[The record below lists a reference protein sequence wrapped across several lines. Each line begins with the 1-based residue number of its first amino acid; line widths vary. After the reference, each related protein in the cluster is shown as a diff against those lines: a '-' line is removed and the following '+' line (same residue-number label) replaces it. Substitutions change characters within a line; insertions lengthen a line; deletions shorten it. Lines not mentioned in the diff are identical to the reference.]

1 MPRTVPSQVV
11 ALIDQNFPNI
21 KSPVFGVNHSTVA
34 VLTAITR
41 LTDAIPTELLTISG
55 EDYSDLVC
63 GVEAIRNS
71 VVFWQQKGEGGIE
84 NPGIRGKNALSLIR
98 EALTKCPDQS
108 PSPATEELV
117 FIPDNALRDSIRQDI
132 STATSALHN
141 GEWKAA
147 TVLAGAAAEALLLW
161 AVTNAASLTNF
172 AQKPK
177 GSPKDWGLGNLIAAA
192 NALTLIKPNTSQ
204 QTTLAQNFRR
214 RQQKLVQ
221 SNRCKTGPG
230 KAVAGRPVASVA

>member
-132 STATSALHN
+132 STAISALHN

-147 TVLAGAAAEALLLW
+147 
-161 AVTNAASLTNF
+161 
-172 AQKPK
+172 
-177 GSPKDWGLGNLIAAA
+177 
-192 NALTLIKPNTSQ
+192 
-204 QTTLAQNFRR
+204 
-214 RQQKLVQ
+214 
-221 SNRCKTGPG
+221 NRARGG
-230 KAVAGRPVASVA
+230 AGRGDQASGLSMQHKARCAIKTQRIADGYTSSWAATILPRRTTKSATKDCSPCLQRTKVHYFSAIRAR